1 MFKVL
6 QDKNDSLSER
16 NSRILEERND
26 FKQRASEGEQA
37 YSTLVK
43 EQEMQIQ

>member
-16 NSRILEERND
+16 NSRILEERNG
-26 FKQRASEGEQA
+26 FEQRASEDERA
-37 YSTLVK
+37 FSIVLK